1 MKISSGSGPRAES
14 EGDGWIPNV
23 GVEPAYRGNVKV
35 MYRNGRYDYGS
46 PRRFYWGVTPDPNPN
61 QPVRL
66 DYEILQWR
74 PYGNP

>member
-1 MKISSGSGPRAES
+1 MEIP

-46 PRRFYWGVTPDPNPN
+46 PGRFHWGLPSGSG
-61 QPVRL
+61 
-66 DYEILQWR
+66 YEILQWR